1 MNKFTLAGRWNVP
14 NLASLLTSLEILI
27 TGGYSL
33 TQRLVDDHTHL
44 YEFEIRQT
52 QNKNLEKTKNIATVF
67 ASKTRKYNNFLAVLE
82 SKELNTKEDKINQQE
97 EDYKDY
103 EIENNMSINFK
114 VTQST
119 NALIL
124 NRSFSIQR

>member
-1 MNKFTLAGRWNVP
+1 MDIGTPYLGVMMNKW
-14 NLASLLTSLEILI
+14 
-27 TGGYSL
+27 
-33 TQRLVDDHTHL
+33 
-44 YEFEIRQT
+44 
-52 QNKNLEKTKNIATVF
+52 TKNIATVF

>member
-1 MNKFTLAGRWNVP
+1 MNKFTLAGRSNVP

-33 TQRLVDDHTHL
+33 RDSLMIILIYIH
-44 YEFEIRQT
+44 EFKIRQT